1 MLAELITIT
10 TEDKLTHFGAIYHPR
25 RGAARAL
32 GVVLV
37 HGYTGSFIGEVESA
51 LPPALAE
58 AGYTCLVANNRGN
71 GILGAATERFVGCL
85 TDIRAAI
92 DALSARGYPRIALL
106 GHSKGG
112 VKVAYYLSQT
122 RDPRVA
128 ALGLLSPAENVHGIP
143 RWLKARTATPTG
155 KEMMGAANP
164 DGWFSMVRELVERGK
179 ADYLFAANA
188 WPPRRR
194 VRQAGPYLA
203 SAGMVWDHHNTTD
216 DDVAALIPS
225 LKVPKLALCGEQET
239 EWCTVVSGLRKEPLR
254 GCRVEVIPGADHVYT
269 GQEAALAEVVLSWLE
284 SL

>member
-10 TEDKLTHFGAIYHPR
+10 TEDKLTHYGAIYHPSN
-25 RGAARAL
+25 GTARAL

-51 LPPALAE
+51 LPPALAQ

-71 GILGAATERFVGCL
+71 GILGAATEHFAGCL

-92 DALSARGYPRIALL
+92 DALTARGYPRIALL

-122 RDPRVA
+122 PDPRVA
-128 ALGLLSPAENVHGIP
+128 ALGLLSPAANVHGIP
-143 RWLKARTATPTG
+143 RWL

-164 DGWFSMVRELVERGK
+164 DGWFSMVRELIERGK

-188 WPPRRR
+188 W
-194 VRQAGPYLA
+194 PYLA

-216 DDVAALIPS
+216 DDVAALIPGF
-225 LKVPKLALCGEQET
+225 KVPRLALCGEQET
-239 EWCTVVSGLRKEPLR
+239 EWCTVVSGLREEPLR

-269 GQEAALAEVVLSWLE
+269 GQEAALAEVVFSWLE